1 MIRPWIWLA
10 GTLVLTLA
18 VPLLL
23 TDARFAAYIVTSV
36 FLQLLFASGMNLLS
50 GYTGITPLGFAGIT
64 GISAYL
70 CVGLVMRA
78 GWSFWA
84 AWPVA
89 TLGAAVAGV
98 LLGLPAL
105 RLRGFYFVLSSLVV
119 QTVLTLAFTAFASLT
134 NGDTGISQIPP
145 PSSPFVAGGVLRG
158 TGLDLLI
165 ALVGWAGVTIAW
177 LLARSGF
184 GRRMVAVREDPELA
198 ETLGMD
204 VVSCKLAAF
213 FISSL
218 YAACGGPLMAVFV
231 GFISP
236 RSFDLLASL
245 NIWLI
250 VAFGGQ
256 GSIAG
261 PVIGTLI
268 LAPLPSLLLSYYQIK
283 DIIYGLLIIGVT
295 VAMPAGIYGQIR
307 KLIRSGTEP
316 AR

>member
-1 MIRPWIWLA
+1 MIRPWMWLA
-10 GTLVLTLA
+10 GSLLLTLA
-18 VPLLL
+18 LPLLL
-23 TDARFAAYIVTSV
+23 TDARFAAYIVTGA

-50 GYTGITPLGFAGIT
+50 GYTGITPLSFAGIT

-70 CVGLVMRA
+70 GAGLVMRA

-84 AWPVA
+84 AWPIA
-89 TLGAAVAGV
+89 TLAAALAGV

-145 PSSPFVAGGVLRG
+145 PSSPFVAGGALGG
-158 TGLDLLI
+158 TGLDMLI
-165 ALVGWAGVTIAW
+165 ALVGWAGVVIAW

-184 GRRMVAVREDPELA
+184 GRRLVAIREDPELA
-198 ETLGMD
+198 ETLGVD

-218 YAACGGPLMAVFV
+218 YAAAGGPLMAVFV

-245 NIWLI
+245 NIWLM

-268 LAPLPSLLLSYYQIK
+268 LAPLPSFLLGYYQVK
-283 DIIYGLLIIGVT
+283 DIIYGLLIIAVT
-295 VAMPAGIYGQIR
+295 VAMPGGIYGWFR
-307 KLIRSGTEP
+307 NRVGGRAP
-316 AR
+316 

>member
-1 MIRPWIWLA
+1 MSRPWPLLA
-10 GTLVLTLA
+10 GSLA
-18 VPLLL
+18 LCIGLPLAL
-23 TDARFAAYIVTSV
+23 AGAPFAAYIVTGA
-36 FLQLLFASGMNLLS
+36 FLQLLFAAGMNLLS
-50 GYTGITPLGFAGIT
+50 GYTGITPLSFAGIT

-89 TLGAAVAGV
+89 TLAAAFVGV

-145 PSSPFVAGGVLRG
+145 PSSPFVAGGTLGG

-165 ALVGWAGVTIAW
+165 ALVGWAGVVISW
-177 LLARSGF
+177 RLAGSGF
-184 GRRMVAVREDPELA
+184 GRRLVAVREDPELA
-198 ETLGMD
+198 ETLGVD
-204 VVSCKLAAF
+204 VVFCKLAAF

-218 YAACGGPLMAVFV
+218 YAAAGGPLMAVFV

-245 NIWLI
+245 NIWLM

-256 GSIAG
+256 GSITG
-261 PVIGTLI
+261 PLIGTLI
-268 LAPLPSLLLSYYQIK
+268 LAPLPSFLLGYYQVK
-283 DIIYGLLIIGVT
+283 DIIYGLLIITVT
-295 VAMPAGIYGQIR
+295 VAMPGGIHGWISNR
-307 KLIRSGTEP
+307 MRPRLP
-316 AR
+316 